1 MRCTSNIVPSKFMP
15 SGLKNDYFPISL
27 QQYCPPAWVVRA
39 PAQPVEMTKGITDT
53 KQTRGGLGGISREVN
68 DDGISPEQTF
78 QISKYVH

>member
-27 QQYCPPAWVVRA
+27 QYCPPAWVVRA
-39 PAQPVEMTKGITDT
+39 PVQPVEMTKGITNT
-53 KQTRGGLGGISREVN
+53 KQRGLEGISREVN

-78 QISKYVH
+78 HISKYVH